1 MEEHILG
8 MMVLLLVDLVV
19 VRHIVQQVL
28 VQAVV
33 ILVEVEPIQ

>member
-8 MMVLLLVDLVV
+8 MTQVLLVDLVV

-28 VQAVV
+28 VQVVV
-33 ILVEVEPIQ
+33 ILVDQLIQ